1 MIISYYYQLVLIDHR
16 PATYHSVNTFM
27 INLIRLF
34 PILILVFLASVTMAE
49 DLLKPLDV
57 INQEGQLVL
66 SDGSSVFIFKKDRSF
81 ESGPHGLSGRT
92 IKGTWKE
99 HKSGGYLVEGK
110 WDWINGLSQPN
121 DFRTMVLHIGW
132 ISDEAQELNLQQ
144 YGKIRLRKAYF
155 FIDSLQKVSK

>member
-1 MIISYYYQLVLIDHR
+1 MIISYYYQLVLIDHP

-81 ESGPHGLSGRT
+81 ESGPH
-92 IKGTWKE
+92 
-99 HKSGGYLVEGK
+99 
-110 WDWINGLSQPN
+110 
-121 DFRTMVLHIGW
+121 
-132 ISDEAQELNLQQ
+132 
-144 YGKIRLRKAYF
+144 
-155 FIDSLQKVSK
+155 